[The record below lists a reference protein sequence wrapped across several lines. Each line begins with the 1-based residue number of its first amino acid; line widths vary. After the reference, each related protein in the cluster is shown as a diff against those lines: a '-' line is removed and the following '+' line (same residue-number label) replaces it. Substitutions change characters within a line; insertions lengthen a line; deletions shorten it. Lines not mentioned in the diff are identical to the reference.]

1 MAEPSR
7 LAEDPQL
14 LLLHAA
20 GLGRTSWDAVVER
33 IPGSARI
40 IAIDLPGHGSVPG
53 LAVDRDV
60 VPRLA
65 EYVAQR
71 IVALGLR
78 RPHVVGHS
86 LGGVIALELARRV
99 PVAAVTALC
108 SIGFRA
114 ACHAAMCVVR
124 TRAILRLTAAVG
136 AGTRGRLLGRGL
148 VRRLVMGSVSARPV
162 ALRAE
167 VAAADVTS
175 MITSDLSAL
184 TRYAGLYSFRADAD
198 DATPVNLVWAGQDRV
213 VPLRDALRAR
223 RVLPRAQHFVIPGSG
238 HFVVRDDPH
247 GVAAVIHAC
256 HAQVLRERQA
266 ENRRGARENV
276 NPKHGN

>member
-20 GLGRTSWDAVVER
+20 GLGRASWDAVVER
-33 IPGSARI
+33 IPGFARTL
-40 IAIDLPGHGSVPG
+40 AIDLPGHGGVPG
-53 LAVDRDV
+53 LASGRDV

-65 EYVAQR
+65 EYVAER
-71 IVALGLR
+71 IAALGLR

-114 ACHAAMCVVR
+114 ACYACVCVVR
-124 TRAILRLTAAVG
+124 THAILRITAAVG
-136 AGTRGRLLGRGL
+136 PRTRGRLLARSC
-148 VRRLVMGSVSARPV
+148 VRRFVMGNVSARPV

-167 VAAADVTS
+167 AVAADVTS
-175 MITSDLSAL
+175 MIASDVSTLC
-184 TRYAGLYSFRADAD
+184 RYAGRYAFRAAEVD
-198 DATPVNLVWAGQDRV
+198 DTTPVNLVWADQDRV
-213 VPLRDALRAR
+213 VPLRDAVRAR
-223 RVLPRAQHFVIPGSG
+223 QMLPRAQHFVIPGSG
-238 HFVVRDDPH
+238 HFVVRDDPE
-247 GVAAVIHAC
+247 GAAAVIYAC
-256 HAQVLRERQA
+256 HAQLWERQA
-266 ENRRGARENV
+266 DIREGARGNV
-276 NPKHGN
+276 NPRPGN

>member
-20 GLGRTSWDAVVER
+20 GLNRASWDAVVER
-33 IPGSARI
+33 IPGFARTL
-40 IAIDLPGHGSVPG
+40 AIDLPGHGSVPG
-53 LAVDRDV
+53 LACDRDV

-65 EYVAQR
+65 EYVAER
-71 IVALGLR
+71 IAALGLR

-114 ACHAAMCVVR
+114 ASHASICVVR

-136 AGTRGRLLGRGL
+136 PRTRGRLLTRGV
-148 VRRLVMGSVSARPV
+148 VRRMVMGSVSARPA

-184 TRYAGLYSFRADAD
+184 AGSAGLYSFRGDAADT
-198 DATPVNLVWAGQDRV
+198 TPVNLVWADQDRV

-223 RVLPRAQHFVIPGSG
+223 QVLPRAQHFVIPGSG

-247 GVAAVIHAC
+247 GAAAVIHAC
-256 HAQVLRERQA
+256 HTQVLRERQA
-266 ENRRGARENV
+266 ENRRGARGNV
-276 NPKHGN
+276 NPRRGN

>member
-20 GLGRTSWDAVVER
+20 GLGRASWDAVVER
-33 IPGSARI
+33 IPGFARTL
-40 IAIDLPGHGSVPG
+40 AIDLPGHGGVPG
-53 LAVDRDV
+53 LAYDRDV

-65 EYVAQR
+65 EYVAER
-71 IVALGLR
+71 IAALGLR

-114 ACHAAMCVVR
+114 VCHASMCVVR
-124 TRAILRLTAAVG
+124 THAMLRMTAAVG
-136 AGTRGRLLGRGL
+136 PRTRGRLLSRGV
-148 VRRLVMGSVSARPV
+148 VRRMVMGCVSARP
-162 ALRAE
+162 ADLRAE

-184 TRYAGLYSFRADAD
+184 SRYAGLYSFQADATD
-198 DATPVNLVWAGQDRV
+198 TTPVNLVWADQDRV

-247 GVAAVIHAC
+247 GTAAVIHAC
-256 HAQVLRERQA
+256 HAQVLRDRHA
-266 ENRRGARENV
+266 ENRRGALGNV
-276 NPKHGN
+276 NPQRGN